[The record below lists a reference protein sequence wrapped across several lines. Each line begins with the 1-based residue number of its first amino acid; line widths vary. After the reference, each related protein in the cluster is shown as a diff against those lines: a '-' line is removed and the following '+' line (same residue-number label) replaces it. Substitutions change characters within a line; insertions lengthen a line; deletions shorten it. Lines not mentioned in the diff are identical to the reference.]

1 MVAEDLVLTVAEV
14 NDRLP
19 LVRSIVRDIVELH
32 QTSQASGAFRSVRQ
46 TAFRVTG
53 DDESSMNRKCGSS
66 KTNWLT
72 TRVGSMNTPEL
83 QRIGGTVTDPV
94 TGIVDFPAILSGDRV
109 WLCWQMGEPEVRF
122 WHAGECGESERLP
135 LEQDEFRTGVRQSV
149 VVIHKHRNDGLD
161 LGS

>member
-32 QTSQASGAFRSVRQ
+32 QDITGRRERFRSVRRRHSGSQ
-46 TAFRVTG
+46 A
-53 DDESSMNRKCGSS
+53 DDESVYEQEMRQLEDELAHDENRLDEYA
-66 KTNWLT
+66 T
-72 TRVGSMNTPEL
+72 EL
-83 QRIGGTVTDPV
+83 QKIGGIVTDPV
-94 TGIVDFPAILSGDRV
+94 TGIVDFPALLGGDRV

-135 LEQDEFRTGVRQSV
+135 LEQDEVQNGCSSIGGGHSQTQE
-149 VVIHKHRNDGLD
+149 
-161 LGS
+161 